1 MSQDEKELEDRIQR
15 VQKRMDRL
23 FNDIMPT
30 FGIVTTH
37 QQRNWRPPTDVYETE
52 ESVIVKV
59 EIAGMSEQD
68 FAVSLLNRT
77 LTISGVRRDE
87 DCKLSYQQLE
97 IPYGHF
103 STSVFLPYSVE
114 RNEIQATYE
123 NGFLTVLLPKLR
135 PHRVQVVDKTAL
147 QDGAG

>member
-1 MSQDEKELEDRIQR
+1 MSQDDKELEERIHR
-15 VQKRMDRL
+15 ARKRMNRL

-30 FGIVTTH
+30 FGIVSTR

-59 EIAGMSEQD
+59 EVAGMSEED
-68 FAVSLLNRT
+68 FTVSLSNRT
-77 LTISGVRRDE
+77 LTISGVRRDP

-103 STSVFLPYSVE
+103 STAVFLPYSVE
-114 RNEIQATYE
+114 RNEIRATYE
-123 NGFLTVLLPKLR
+123 NGFLTVTLPKLR
-135 PHRVQVVDKTAL
+135 PHRVQVDKTAS
-147 QDGAG
+147 QDSTC

>member
-1 MSQDEKELEDRIQR
+1 MSQDEKELEEQLQR

-23 FNDIMPT
+23 SNEIMPS
-30 FGIVTTH
+30 FGVVTAR

-68 FAVSLLNRT
+68 FAVSLSNRT
-77 LTISGVRRDE
+77 LTVSGVRRDP

-97 IPYGHF
+97 IPYGRF
-103 STSVFLPYSVE
+103 STEVFLPYSVE
-114 RNEIQATYE
+114 RNEIGATYE
-123 NGFLTVLLPKLR
+123 NGFLTVTLPKLKPR
-135 PHRVQVVDKTAL
+135 RVHVVDRTAPH
-147 QDGAG
+147 DGAG

>member
-1 MSQDEKELEDRIQR
+1 MSQDEKELEDRVQR
-15 VQKRMDRL
+15 VQKRVDRL
-23 FNDIMPT
+23 LNDIMPT
-30 FGIVTTH
+30 FGIVTTR

-59 EIAGMSEQD
+59 EIAGMSEED
-68 FAVSLLNRT
+68 FAVSLSNRT
-77 LTISGVRRDE
+77 LTISGIRRDP

-103 STSVFLPYSVE
+103 STAVFLPYSVE

-123 NGFLTVLLPKLR
+123 NGFLTVVLPKLR
-135 PHRVQVVDKTAL
+135 PHRVQVEDKAAS
-147 QDGAG
+147 QDRAG